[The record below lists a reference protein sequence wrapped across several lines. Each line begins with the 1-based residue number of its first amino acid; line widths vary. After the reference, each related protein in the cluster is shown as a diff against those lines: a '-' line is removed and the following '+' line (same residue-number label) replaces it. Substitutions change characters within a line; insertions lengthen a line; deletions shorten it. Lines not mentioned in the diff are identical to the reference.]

1 MKKLSLKSLLLS
13 VVVAAASL
21 TAMTTVSHAIEP
33 TPITQAATVEYMHF
47 NLIKGAN
54 PDDFLRET
62 LAVDS
67 ILESYSGFVA
77 RHLARN
83 DDGSWVEVV
92 YWKTLKDAEEALPR
106 FVKDERTKGFLSLVD
121 GDSLTVKYSTL
132 FEY

>member
-1 MKKLSLKSLLLS
+1 MKKLTLKSLVLS
-13 VVVAAASL
+13 VVLATASL
-21 TAMTTVSHAIEP
+21 TTTATAFAAEP
-33 TPITQAATVEYMHF
+33 VAITQAATVEYLQF
-47 NLIKGAN
+47 NLVEGAN

-67 ILESYSGFVA
+67 ILEEYDGFVA

-83 DDGSWVEVV
+83 TDGSWVEVV
-92 YWKTLKDAEEALPR
+92 YWKTLKDAEAALPR

-121 GDSLTVKYSTL
+121 GDSMSVKYSTL

>member
-1 MKKLSLKSLLLS
+1 MKKLTLKSLVLS
-13 VVVAAASL
+13 VVLATASL
-21 TAMTTVSHAIEP
+21 TATSTTFAADPV
-33 TPITQAATVEYMHF
+33 PITQAATVEYLEF
-47 NLIKGAN
+47 SLVEGAN

-67 ILESYSGFVA
+67 ILEEYPGFVA

-83 DDGSWVEVV
+83 TDGSWVEVV
-92 YWKTLKDAEEALPR
+92 YWKTLKDAEAALPR

-121 GDSLTVKYSTL
+121 GDSMSVKYSTL